1 MQIKCFIKFCLTF
14 KDKSGKITPL
24 YFLRKVPKMAKK
36 TAIKIKLE
44 GSNGYFYTAKKNP
57 KTHTEK
63 IKRKKYNPKTR
74 QHEEFVEKKIK

>member
-1 MQIKCFIKFCLTF
+1 MTF
-14 KDKSGKITPL
+14 EYQSDRILPL
-24 YFLRKVPKMAKK
+24 YLLRKVFTMAKK

-63 IKRKKYNPKTR
+63 VKRKKYNPKTR
-74 QHEEFVEKKIK
+74 KHEEFVEKKIK

>member
-1 MQIKCFIKFCLTF
+1 MKFYLTF
-14 KDKSGKITPL
+14 KYQSDRILLL
-24 YFLRKVPKMAKK
+24 YLLRKVLTMAKK

-63 IKRKKYNPKTR
+63 VKRKKYNPKTR
-74 QHEEFVEKKIK
+74 KHEEFVEKKIK

>member
-1 MQIKCFIKFCLTF
+1 MKFYLTF
-14 KDKSGKITPL
+14 KDKSDRIHTL
-24 YFLRKVPKMAKK
+24 YLLRKVITMAKK

-63 IKRKKYNPKTR
+63 VKRKKYNPKTR